1 MLRRVLLSGI
11 LGFVVPLAWTFVA
24 NAIFGLRARVE
35 LNRLQDERRVYDVLK
50 ESVTVPG
57 VYVVNPAQAEEG
69 RFPTGEPVFSVVYTG
84 FSHDAAARTFW
95 IELAIGLGSALLVA
109 ALLSL
114 ASPTVLARYV
124 FRVLFI
130 ACLGLLLGVA
140 GDLTRGYP
148 LASAALLGAN
158 TVISWTL
165 AGLVMAALL
174 RPQQAATPV

>member
-11 LGFVVPLAWTFVA
+11 LGFVVILAWTFVA

-50 ESVTVPG
+50 GSVTVPG
-57 VYVVNPAQAEEG
+57 VYVVNPAQAEDG
-69 RFPTGEPVFSVVYTG
+69 RFPAGEPVFSVVYTG

-95 IELAIGLGSALLVA
+95 TELAIGLVSALLVA

-114 ASPTVLARYV
+114 ASPPLLARYV

-130 ACLGLLLGVA
+130 ACLGLFLGVA

-165 AGLVMAALL
+165 AGLVMAGLL